1 MPGFVSPGVG
11 LAGVR
16 IRVKKFTVAA
26 GDLLFSGAPRADGPA
41 YPPGGLRPVDRRVPE
56 LEHKALVQL
65 AVAEVVRQQGAVMTH
80 WNVFPEG
87 FYEALLSVVKEG
99 YPGKEIKPLTYG
111 ELEAIDRD
119 MQILADLQGDNPVER
134 RTEIDAYLQEIIRV
148 TLENS
153 GIQFD
158 D

>member
-1 MPGFVSPGVG
+1 
-11 LAGVR
+11 
-16 IRVKKFTVAA
+16 
-26 GDLLFSGAPRADGPA
+26 
-41 YPPGGLRPVDRRVPE
+41 
-56 LEHKALVQL
+56 
-65 AVAEVVRQQGAVMTH
+65 MTH
-80 WNVFPEG
+80 GNVLPEG
-87 FYEALLSVVKEG
+87 FYEALLTVVREG

-134 RTEIDAYLQEIIRV
+134 RTEIDAYLLEIIRV

>member
-1 MPGFVSPGVG
+1 
-11 LAGVR
+11 
-16 IRVKKFTVAA
+16 
-26 GDLLFSGAPRADGPA
+26 
-41 YPPGGLRPVDRRVPE
+41 
-56 LEHKALVQL
+56 
-65 AVAEVVRQQGAVMTH
+65 MTH
-80 WNVFPEG
+80 GNVLPEG
-87 FYEALLSVVKEG
+87 FYEALLTVVREG

-119 MQILADLQGDNPVER
+119 MQELAHLQGDNPVDR

-158 D
+158 E

>member
-1 MPGFVSPGVG
+1 
-11 LAGVR
+11 
-16 IRVKKFTVAA
+16 
-26 GDLLFSGAPRADGPA
+26 
-41 YPPGGLRPVDRRVPE
+41 
-56 LEHKALVQL
+56 
-65 AVAEVVRQQGAVMTH
+65 MTH
-80 WNVFPEG
+80 GNVLPEG
-87 FYEALLSVVKEG
+87 FYEALLTVVREG

-119 MQILADLQGDNPVER
+119 MQELAHLQGHNPVDR

-158 D
+158 E